1 VAESRGSAGDAELD
15 ALESVAEPWQAHD
28 ATVAATGLRMMA
40 RRLPGALGY
49 VLGTCWT
56 VSRADTAVLTGCT
69 IIAQVFTA
77 VGLLATS
84 GALDQLLTA
93 GPTPARVKAA
103 APALILVVV
112 SLSLRAA
119 LTQAASWAAQ
129 RLSPQVRRMVETG
142 LYDLTTGV
150 ELTAFDDARFNDA
163 LHRVRQ
169 SAAGAVSSLLGAG
182 LALVS
187 SLIQLIAIGGV
198 LAVLN
203 PVLLPLLLVAL
214 VPAWWASTRSAR
226 LAYQLY
232 FTLSGAERRRAKLS
246 ELMTERNP
254 AAEIRSYTMRPFLLG
269 QFQRLTRYIQAADL
283 RTVRLQ
289 TASQALG
296 ETLTGIGTGVVY
308 LVLAVLLFT
317 GSMRLAV
324 AGTALIAVRGA
335 LAALGGVGFALNN
348 TYEQA
353 LFLDDY
359 REFSQEARRRLERTG
374 GTVPPADV
382 DNIEVRDITFT
393 YPSGDRPALDRVS
406 LDIRPGEVIALVGE
420 NGSGKTTLAKVIG
433 GLYRPQQG
441 TVSYGGVPLD
451 EVDLFLLR
459 DRTAVIAQNFTHWP
473 FTARE
478 NITIG
483 RHDHPQSEQQ
493 LAEATAA
500 SGTDAVFARLA
511 NGPDTLLDAS
521 YQGGTELSGGQWQR
535 IAIARGL
542 YRDAPLL
549 ICDEPTAALDARTEH
564 AIFEAIR
571 QHAAQRTVVL
581 ITHRLASVRYAD
593 RIYVLEHGRV
603 AEHGTHAELIALG
616 GIYQEFYTLQASA
629 YK

>member
-1 VAESRGSAGDAELD
+1 VAEGRGSAGDAELD
-15 ALESVAEPWQAHD
+15 ALESVAEPWQAHE
-28 ATVAATGLRMMA
+28 ATVAATGLWMMA

-49 VLGTCWT
+49 VLDTCWA

-69 IIAQVFTA
+69 VIAQVFTA

-103 APALILVVV
+103 APALILVVI
-112 SLSLRAA
+112 SLALRAA
-119 LTQAASWAAQ
+119 LSQAASWAAQ
-129 RLSPQVRRMVETG
+129 RLSPQVRRMVETE
-142 LYDLTTGV
+142 LYELTTGV
-150 ELTAFDDARFNDA
+150 ELSAFDDARFNDA

-169 SAAGAVSSLLGAG
+169 SAAGAVSALLGAG

-214 VPAWWASTRSAR
+214 VPAWWASMRSAR

-232 FTLSGAERRRAKLS
+232 FTLSGAERRRAKLA

-269 QFQRLTRYIQAADL
+269 QFRRLTRYIQAADL
-283 RTVRLQ
+283 RTVRSQ

-296 ETLTGIGTGVVY
+296 ETLTGLGTGAVY
-308 LVLAVLLFT
+308 LVLCVLLFT
-317 GSMRLAV
+317 GGMKLAV

-335 LAALGGVGFALNN
+335 LAALAGVGFALNS

-359 REFSQEARRRLERTG
+359 REFVQEARRRLERMG
-374 GTVPPADV
+374 GTAPPADV
-382 DNIEVRDITFT
+382 DHIEVRDITFT

-433 GLYRPQQG
+433 GLYRPEQG
-441 TVSYGGVPLD
+441 MVSYGGVPLD
-451 EVDLFLLR
+451 EIDLFLLR

-500 SGTDAVFARLA
+500 SGVDAVFARLA
-511 NGPDTLLDAS
+511 RGPDTLLDAS
-521 YQGGTELSGGQWQR
+521 YEGGTELSGGQWQR

-571 QHAAQRTVVL
+571 RHAAQRTVVL

-603 AEHGTHAELIALG
+603 AEHGTHTELMALG
-616 GIYQEFYTLQASA
+616 GIYHEFYTLQASA
-629 YK
+629 YE